1 MRQSPTRV
9 VAAVIRAGP
18 HILACQRPPQKRH
31 GGLWEFPGGKCEP
44 FESDDDAVRR
54 ELHEELAVTVT
65 NVGSEL
71 FAIADPGSDFLI
83 VFLPVEISGAP
94 QCLEHE
100 AIVWGTAMELAALP
114 LAPSDRRFIEFLR
127 ASE

>member
-1 MRQSPTRV
+1 MSQFPTRV

-18 HILACQRPPQKRH
+18 QFLACQRPLQKRH

-54 ELHEELAVTVT
+54 ELNEELAVTVT

-83 VFLPVEISGAP
+83 AFLPVEISGQP
-94 QCLEHE
+94 ECLEHA
-100 AIVWGTAMELAALP
+100 AILWGTAIELAALP
-114 LAPSDRRFIEFLR
+114 LAPSDRRFIDFLLE
-127 ASE
+127 SE